1 MKILLILFTVIL
13 SSASLSASEIV
24 KIKLSDGEIL
34 TGKLEI
40 PSNTAKIK
48 QLVIF
53 IHGTGP
59 GTYQDHRKIG
69 NQEFNYFD
77 LFANEFNKRGI
88 AFFSYNKRGVEI
100 GDSPPF
106 YDKIDKEKY
115 KKVLPDNEV
124 QDIGS
129 VINFLTKDKRL
140 KKSKVVLLG
149 WSEGTVLAAMAA
161 ENKKNKI
168 AALFLAGYVNDN
180 LFDVI
185 EWQYSGG
192 SSMVIIRRFF
202 DTNKDN
208 SISKEEYEST
218 EKSPT
223 QVRTGKFKNAKF
235 EQLDVNKDGS
245 LNSEDFKLL
254 SSNLY
259 KLVLDAIEKNDDDW
273 IWKNY
278 FRVTTAWLK
287 EHFKLEANKTRLLRL
302 NIPIYIFQGED
313 DANTPV
319 KGVYDIK
326 TEFDKLKKINLK
338 YFVFEGHNHDLNYLD
353 YPLKK
358 VVPDGIQK
366 IFEISEALN
375 K

>member
-1 MKILLILFTVIL
+1 MKILSVLFTVFL
-13 SSASLSASEIV
+13 LSASLSASEIV
-24 KIKLSDGEIL
+24 KIKLFDGEIL

-40 PSNTAKIK
+40 PSNPAKIK

-69 NQEFNYFD
+69 NEEFNYFD
-77 LFANEFNKRGI
+77 LFASEFNKRGI

-106 YDKIDKEKY
+106 YDKVDKEKF
-115 KKVLPDNEV
+115 KKVVPGIEV

-129 VINFLTKDKRL
+129 VIKFLTRDKRL
-140 KKSKVVLLG
+140 KQSKVALLG

-185 EWQYSGG
+185 EWQYSGV
-192 SSMVIIRRFF
+192 SSMVMIGRFF
-202 DTNKDN
+202 DMNKDN
-208 SISKEEYEST
+208 SISREEYESA
-218 EKSPT
+218 EKTPT
-223 QVRTGKFKNAKF
+223 QVRTGRFKNAKF
-235 EQLDVNKDGS
+235 EQLDVNKDAS

-254 SSNLY
+254 SSGRY
-259 KLVLDAIEKNDDDW
+259 KEILDAIEKNDDDW

-302 NIPIYIFQGED
+302 NIPIYIFHGED
-313 DANTPV
+313 DANTPA
-319 KGVYDIK
+319 KGVYEIK
-326 TEFDKLKKINLK
+326 SAFDKLKKNNLQ
-338 YFVFEGHNHDLNYLD
+338 YFVFERHNHDLNYLD

-358 VVPDGIQK
+358 SIPAGIQK
-366 IFEISEALN
+366 IFEISETLN